1 MIPRG
6 AAIFGIIGIVP
17 FLAGA
22 SLARWPIV
30 NPTLTALAKD
40 DWLLLHYGTVILCF
54 LSGVLWGFATR
65 TEGRE
70 AGFAYTFAVLPA
82 IFAATALLPL
92 HPYRVEAMILGY
104 TATLLIDFWFWNEGI
119 APMWW
124 MRFRAILTVV
134 VLASLTSAL

>member
-6 AAIFGIIGIVP
+6 AAIFGILGIVP

-22 SLARWPIV
+22 SLARWPFAH
-30 NPTLTALAKD
+30 PMLAAMAQD
-40 DWLLLHYGTVILCF
+40 DWLLLHYATVILCF

-70 AGFAYTFAVLPA
+70 AGLAYTFAVLPA
-82 IFAATALLPL
+82 LYATTALLPI
-92 HPYRVEAMILGY
+92 HDHRVEAMIVGY
-104 TATLLIDFWFWNEGI
+104 GATLVLDFWFWNEGI
-119 APMWW
+119 APLWW

-134 VLASLTSAL
+134 VLASLASAL